1 MIGAWR
7 GRAQLKECGEFEFET
22 VSMID
27 LFNFLKH
34 LFQNEPEL
42 IAVFF
47 MGVIVA
53 LVFLLS
59 PLYWLFN

>member
-1 MIGAWR
+1 
-7 GRAQLKECGEFEFET
+7 
-22 VSMID
+22 MID